1 MLPRGTA
8 SNGMSTNIGGK
19 RAGENVGGVSRAPL
33 AETGDDGADESDM
46 ETSDGME
53 SVRSRCRASAL
64 GLRLVRPRLP
74 TEFILKT
81 CRGLSTRTAPRGA
94 IDTCSGCS
102 LYGCTP
108 RSPGMYPRSPAST
121 SLA

>member
-1 MLPRGTA
+1 MKSRSIRCRRAGAVGEDGDRTWMLPRGTA

-33 AETGDDGADESDM
+33 GETGDDGADESDM

-81 CRGLSTRTAPRGA
+81 
-94 IDTCSGCS
+94 
-102 LYGCTP
+102 
-108 RSPGMYPRSPAST
+108 
-121 SLA
+121 